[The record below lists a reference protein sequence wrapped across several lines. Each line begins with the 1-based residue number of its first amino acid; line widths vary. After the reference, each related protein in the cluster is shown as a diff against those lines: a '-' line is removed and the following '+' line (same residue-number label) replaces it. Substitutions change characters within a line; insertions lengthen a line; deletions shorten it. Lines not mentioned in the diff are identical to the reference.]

1 MTSNTNNSKDVGIS
15 VDDKEVIKSLSKLS
29 FKQMNKAYREGMKK
43 ALNPIL
49 RQTKLNLKNSGIKN
63 VNKPYVGKN
72 GKQYFSMLQGV
83 KTSVYVGDTEDSY
96 GKVHIMKE
104 FRLKFL
110 EKGTKLRKT
119 DKGYKRGSIKPK
131 WFFENAMN
139 QRSREAASSLD
150 ENISKSII
158 KAFNNR

>member
-1 MTSNTNNSKDVGIS
+1 MTSNTNKSKDVGIS
-15 VDDKEVIKSLSKLS
+15 VDDKALIGALGKLS
-29 FKQMNKAYREGMKK
+29 YRKVVSIYNNALKK
-43 ALNPIL
+43 PLQPLLKRARTNL
-49 RQTKLNLKNSGIKN
+49 RRTGIKN

-72 GKQYFSMLQGV
+72 GKQYFSMLQGI

-104 FRLKFL
+104 FRLKFF

-131 WFFENAMN
+131 WFFSNAMN